1 MEPSAPSVQAMI
13 DCETRTF
20 SAFVDR
26 AAARVEAAD
35 PADPMTPYRPLNL
48 ARMKRITATYTPSD
62 ELRRAIA
69 TVQQPR
75 TWLVITEDWCGD
87 SAQTLP
93 LLAAI
98 AALNP
103 LIDFTIIDR
112 DTNIDIMD
120 KYLTNG
126 SRSIPIL
133 VARDA
138 QGKDL
143 WTWGPRPDA
152 MLSLIELWKTA
163 GRPKEEWYTELHT
176 WYANDH
182 GVSTE
187 ADIIKRLA
195 TEQPTA

>member
-1 MEPSAPSVQAMI
+1 
-13 DCETRTF
+13 
-20 SAFVDR
+20 
-26 AAARVEAAD
+26 
-35 PADPMTPYRPLNL
+35 MTPYRPLNL
-48 ARMKRITATYTPSD
+48 ARMKRLVATYVPSD

-69 TVQQPR
+69 MIQEPR

-103 LIDFTIIDR
+103 LIDFKIIDR
-112 DTNIDIMD
+112 DTNSDIMD
-120 KYLTNG
+120 QYLTNG

-138 QGKDL
+138 QGRDL

-163 GRPKEEWYTELHT
+163 GRAKEEWYTELHT

-182 GVSTE
+182 GASTE

-195 TEQPTA
+195 TEQPTV